1 MILQVFKSV
10 GSTLSVA
17 EAYTALISLYSNQI
31 YPTKK
36 AAGSLGGAVNGGTIT
51 LKKDGYYMRVR

>member
-10 GSTLSVA
+10 GNTLSIA
-17 EAYTALISLYSNQI
+17 DAYTALISLYSNQI

-36 AAGSLGGAVNGGTIT
+36 AAGSLGGAVNGGTSI
-51 LKKDGYYMRVR
+51 LKNGYYMRVM